1 MSLIEQRLEKLKER
15 LVKESL
21 DGMLVTNLTNVHY
34 LSGFTGSAGTCLILP
49 DKNYFISDGR
59 YLTQSKEQVKGMDI
73 VIDVDPHL
81 EIIKKKTLLKNG
93 LKLGIEAD
101 SLPVSQM
108 EKLKEFF
115 PSCKWESTTR
125 FVEEIAAVKDKG
137 EIRAIR
143 TAVEITDQVFEQIV
157 PEIREGITEKEIAAK
172 ISYAILMMGGDGDA
186 FSPIV
191 AGGPN
196 SALPHAM
203 SGDRKFRSGDFI
215 VLDFGARYRGYHADM
230 TRTVVVKEAS
240 DRHKEIYDIVLEAQ
254 RRGIAAAK
262 DGVSCK
268 EVDSACRNYIAENG
282 YGDFFVHG
290 TGHGLGLE
298 IHTMPKLSQTSKDVV
313 LENYVITIEPGIYIP
328 EFGGVRIEDDVLVK
342 RDGYE
347 IFNQTP
353 KELIVTN

>member
-1 MSLIEQRLEKLKER
+1 MSLIEQRLDQLKER
-15 LVKESL
+15 LAKESL

-73 VIDVDPHL
+73 VIDDDPHL
-81 EIIKKKTLLKNG
+81 DIIKKKTLLKNG

-101 SLPVSQM
+101 FLPVSQI
-108 EKLKEFF
+108 EKLEEIF
-115 PSCKWESTTR
+115 PFCKWESTTR
-125 FVEEIAAVKDKG
+125 FVEEIAAVKDNG

-143 TAVEITDQVFEQIV
+143 TAVEITDKVFEQIV
-157 PEIREGITEKEIAAK
+157 PEIREGVTEKEIAAK
-172 ISYAILMMGGDGDA
+172 ISYAILMLGGDGDA

-196 SALPHAM
+196 SALPHATP
-203 SGDRKFRSGDFI
+203 GERKFRGGDFI
-215 VLDFGARYRGYHADM
+215 VLDFGTRYRGYHADM
-230 TRTVVVKEAS
+230 TRTVVLGEAS
-240 DRHKEIYDIVLEAQ
+240 DRHQEIYDTVKEAQ
-254 RRGIAAAK
+254 QRGCEAVK
-262 DGVSCK
+262 SGVSCK
-268 EVDSACRNYIAENG
+268 DIDSATRDFISEKG
-282 YGDFFVHG
+282 YGDYYVHN

-298 IHTMPKLSQTSKDVV
+298 VHTMPKLSQSSKDVV

-342 RDGYE
+342 KDGYE
-347 IFNQTP
+347 IFNQST
-353 KELIVTN
+353 KELIVTD